1 MRKLVLLLVVAFS
14 MLFANAQHTVTI
26 NVDMSGVAEF
36 DPATRQ
42 LDWAGAIDGWA
53 AFHPLTNTS
62 GDIYSVTFT
71 DVASGYYGGDVYH
84 NDKGTPDWGTYG
96 EWCGAPTGIDIMIYV
111 GDEDVTINTKW
122 GETYDL
128 TVSIDMNNAE
138 GFTAGTD
145 SVFLL
150 SPDVNKIN
158 NTPMAD
164 TDGDGIYTVTLNGI
178 PSGHFP
184 TIFAFGADRD
194 NVTAEWS
201 YATNKGGR
209 VVVVDGA
216 NTDESFV
223 YGEGGTG
230 VAGYDVTINVDMADV
245 AEFSQVSQS
254 LYWAGNIDGWALHKM
269 ENTSEKIYSITFTE
283 LPSGAYLGD
292 AYLNDKD
299 DAAWGTYG
307 EWSGSPTGIDV
318 MIYVGNEDVTVNT
331 KWGETYNLSVSV
343 NMNYTEE
350 FAMGTDSVFF
360 LSNDVG
366 KLHNTPMVDEDGDGI
381 YTVVFEGVPSGMF
394 PTVFAY
400 GSDRDNLTAEWNYST
415 NKGDRVIS
423 VDGANTEVSYIF
435 ANEEPPVPGGNVT
448 INVDMS
454 DVSEFDVATRQLDWA
469 GDFDGWAAFHT
480 LSNTSGNI
488 YSVTFNDIPSGYY
501 AGDVYHNDKD
511 APAWGTYGEWS
522 GSATG
527 IDIMVFVADE
537 DVVLNTKWGQT
548 NSLTVSVDM
557 NNAVGFT
564 AGTDNVYFK
573 SEKIATTQL
582 TDENSDGIYI
592 GTISGLPA
600 GFYPTVFGFGADANT
615 LTTEWDYNTQKGN
628 RVILIEGS
636 DLSLHYVFGNAE
648 GTVGVAQNAIR
659 PEISIYP
666 NPATGD
672 IVNYTINE
680 ADLNGGQARIID
692 LTGKVL
698 IKHEITSKS
707 GNISVATLKQGIYLM
722 QLSKGDKVAT
732 KKLIIE

>member
-1 MRKLVLLLVVAFS
+1 MKKLVLLLV
-14 MLFANAQHTVTI
+14 FALTIGFVNAQQTVTI
-26 NVDMSGVAEF
+26 NVDMSGVADF

-53 AFHPLTNTS
+53 AFHPLTNSS

-84 NDKGTPDWGTYG
+84 NDKDAPAWGTYG
-96 EWCGAPTGIDIMIYV
+96 EWSGAPTGIDIMVYV

-128 TVSIDMNNAE
+128 SVSVDMNSVE

-145 SVFLL
+145 SVFFL
-150 SPDVNKIN
+150 SPDVKIH
-158 NTPMAD
+158 NTPMLD
-164 TDGDGIYTVTLNGI
+164 TDADGVYTVTFNGI

-184 TIFAFGADRD
+184 TIFAYGADRD
-194 NVTAEWS
+194 NVTAEWN

-209 VVVVDGA
+209 VVVVEGA
-216 NTDESFV
+216 NTDESFIF
-223 YGEGGTG
+223 GEGGSG

-254 LYWAGNIDGWALHKM
+254 VYWAGNIDGWALHKM

-283 LPSGAYLGD
+283 LPSGTYLGD

-307 EWSGSPTGIDV
+307 EWSGGPTGIDV
-318 MIYVGNEDVTVNT
+318 MIYVGDEDVAVNT
-331 KWGETYNLSVSV
+331 KWGETYELSVSV

-350 FAMGTDSVFF
+350 FTVGTDSVFF

-381 YTVVFEGVPSGMF
+381 YTVVFEGVPSGLF

-415 NKGDRVIS
+415 NKGDRVIA

-454 DVSEFDVATRQLDWA
+454 DVSDFDPATRQLDWA

-522 GSATG
+522 GSSTG

-537 DVVLNTKWGQT
+537 DVTINTKWGET
-548 NSLTVSVDM
+548 YDLTVNVDM
-557 NNAVGFT
+557 NNAEGFT
-564 AGTDNVYFK
+564 SGSDNVYFK
-573 SEKIATTQL
+573 SEKMTTTQMLDDDGDGVYTATL
-582 TDENSDGIYI
+582 TSIP
-592 GTISGLPA
+592 SGQ
-600 GFYPTVFGFGADANT
+600 FPTVFGFGPDANT
-615 LTTEWDYNTQKGN
+615 LTTEWDYDTQKGN
-628 RVILIEGS
+628 RVILINGS
-636 DLSLHYVFGNAE
+636 DLNVTYVFGDA
-648 GTVGVAQNAIR
+648 TAIVGVLQR
-659 PEISIYP
+659 DLVPEISVYP
-666 NPATGD
+666 NPVSGD
-672 IVNYTINE
+672 IVTYSISTN
-680 ADLNGGQARIID
+680 DLNGGVARIID

-698 IKHEITSKS
+698 IKREISSNT
-707 GNISVATLKQGIYLM
+707 GNINTSELKQGLYFM
-722 QLSKGDKVAT
+722 QLNKGNIIAT
-732 KKLIIE
+732 EKLIVE